1 MTKKKE
7 LIDFI
12 TSIALMILASAIL
25 LFPSFKISDL
35 KLTLMIIF
43 GLYTLIKLTGF
54 ILILKEH
61 DFENL
66 FTGLISLGSL
76 VALYLIKDTKYIALI
91 LLIWMGL
98 MCLVK
103 LKKADFYHDRKNKM
117 WILRLF
123 MLFIFLTSGLLTGI
137 NLMHES
143 AIQIIVIGYF
153 FFINSVL
160 DVIDPI
166 ALYLMGEEK

>member
-12 TSIALMILASAIL
+12 TSIALLILASIVL

-76 VALYLIKDTKYIALI
+76 VALYLIKDQKYITLI

-117 WILRLF
+117 WIFRLF
-123 MLFIFLTSGLLTGI
+123 ILFIFLTSGLLTGI
-137 NLMHES
+137 NLAHDNS
-143 AIQIIVIGYF
+143 IQIVIIGYF
-153 FFINSVL
+153 FFINSIL

-166 ALYLMGEEK
+166 ALYLIGEDK